1 MTEHPTPNMSQ
12 PTSSTFKVG
21 DRVRSVSEDFHGQ
34 IGTVVKYD
42 AADPL
47 SYSVRFGVKKTYSF
61 AEKEL
66 EPEMRQASP
75 QALIALAE
83 ALGAVEHNSWTAD
96 GLLCRRY
103 ITADG
108 SIDLTVRVP

>member
-1 MTEHPTPNMSQ
+1 MD
-12 PTSSTFKVG
+12 
-21 DRVRSVSEDFHGQ
+21 DR
-34 IGTVVKYD
+34 TVKINLRIPQHLLDRIDQQSVKYRRSRNSEIL
-42 AADPL
+42 ACIEFA
-47 SYSVRFGVKKTYSF
+47 TEYSF